1 MKAIRV
7 NEHGG
12 PEVLAFVDVDAP
24 CIGEGE
30 VLVKIESAGINF
42 IDTYQRSGLYQIPLP
57 STLGLEA
64 AGTVIEKGANVT
76 GLNIGDR
83 VAYTNVAGA
92 YAEFASVPA
101 DKLVAIPEGV
111 SLIKAPLPCFRAVQ
125 LTICACRLI
134 QLKRGTAA

>member
-12 PEVLAFVDVDAP
+12 PEVLAFVDVDTP

-30 VLVKIESAGINF
+30 VLLKIESAGINF

-64 AGTVIEKGANVT
+64 AGTVVETGAT
-76 GLNIGDR
+76 
-83 VAYTNVAGA
+83 
-92 YAEFASVPA
+92 
-101 DKLVAIPEGV
+101 
-111 SLIKAPLPCFRAVQ
+111 
-125 LTICACRLI
+125 
-134 QLKRGTAA
+134 